1 MMDFSMGRYDV
12 LLCSTIIENGLDIP
26 NVNTLIVYDAD
37 RFGLGQLYQLRGRVG
52 RSARKAYAY
61 FLVRPDKALSEVAEK
76 RLSAIKQF
84 TEFGA
89 GFRIAMRDIQIRGAG
104 NIFGPEQSGQMSAIG
119 YDMYCKMLERA
130 VLSAQG
136 KLVEDTEKDTRVDM
150 NINAYLPENYVDGQ
164 AQRIEIYKRI
174 SWVKNDEDKQEVI
187 ALLIDRFGEPP
198 EEVIALINIALL
210 RSIAGNIGSDLV
222 MYKDGILTLR
232 LNPDYIK
239 DPEMLLYILKDES
252 SIRLTSG
259 KTTRLLIKAGKDA
272 EEALKLGIETLE
284 RLNNK
289 LSMAQIDNKRG

>member
-1 MMDFSMGRYDV
+1 M
-12 LLCSTIIENGLDIP
+12 
-26 NVNTLIVYDAD
+26 
-37 RFGLGQLYQLRGRVG
+37 
-52 RSARKAYAY
+52 
-61 FLVRPDKALSEVAEK
+61 RPDKALSEVAEK

-239 DPEMLLYILKDES
+239 DPEILLYILKDES

-272 EEALKLGIETLE
+272 QEALKQGIETLE